1 MQPIEIFLN
10 RLAEKNEIF
19 SEISHKL
26 STEITDVTS
35 LEKYLSA
42 TDGTT
47 EYKLYVSDEKNDNPV
62 ADEISRIFAETGHT
76 VITDEFLNII
86 DDNDRITDNSKPR
99 SLVHRDGELHPTVHV
114 WLIRRRDMGIYV
126 LLQKR
131 SSAKDI
137 YPDLW
142 DVSSAG
148 HVRQGQEYGITAVKE
163 TREELGLE
171 IAREKLE
178 FLGFRKNSH
187 IEENIKDNEL
197 TAVFMCRE
205 VVDDS
210 MINSSPEEVSETGWA
225 EIDELISVMNDT
237 EIKSCISVEELAMI
251 KKAVF

>member
-19 SEISHKL
+19 SEISRKL
-26 STEITDVTS
+26 NAEITDMTS
-35 LEKYLSA
+35 LENYLS
-42 TDGTT
+42 DSTT
-47 EYKLYVSDEKNDNPV
+47 GYKLYVSDEQNENLT
-62 ADEISRIFAETGHT
+62 ADEVVKVFAENGHT

-86 DDNDRITDNSKPR
+86 DDNDRITNNSKPR

-114 WLIRRRDMGIYV
+114 WLIKRKDMGIYV

-131 SSAKDI
+131 SHNKDI

-142 DVSSAG
+142 DVSAAG
-148 HVRQGQEYGITAVKE
+148 HVRQGQEYGITAIRE
-163 TREELGLE
+163 THEELGLE

-187 IEENIKDNEL
+187 IEENIRDNEM

-205 VVDDS
+205 NIDDS
-210 MINSSPEEVSETGWA
+210 MINPSPVEVSETGWA
-225 EIDELISVMNDT
+225 EIDELLSVMDENL
-237 EIKSCISVEELAMI
+237 KCCISVEELAMI